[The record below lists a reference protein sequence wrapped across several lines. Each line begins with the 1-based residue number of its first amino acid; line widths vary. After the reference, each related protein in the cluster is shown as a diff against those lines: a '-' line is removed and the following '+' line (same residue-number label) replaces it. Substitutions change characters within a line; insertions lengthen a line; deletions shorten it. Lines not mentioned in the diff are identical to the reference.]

1 MIISEWNE
9 SRRSLLLKAEAIFAE
24 AFDLIDQQ
32 RLKKEEKEKQLKIC
46 NDLYE
51 KVTKWRNQKLEALEI
66 QQKIDELIKK
76 QNLERIKFESER
88 ISRQRE
94 QEKQAVHF
102 DKNNIIISLL
112 KLILTHSN
120 NKDKKLQRSN

>member
-9 SRRSLLLKAEAIFAE
+9 SRRSLLVKAEAIFAE

-66 QQKIDELIKK
+66 QQKIDEIIKK

-88 ISRQRE
+88 ISKQRE
-94 QEKQAVHF
+94 QEKQAVQAMF
-102 DKNNIIISLL
+102 
-112 KLILTHSN
+112 KLC
-120 NKDKKLQRSN
+120 